1 MPKLRGREVSREVV
15 VVVVVVVVIV
25 HFGDKCVT
33 MGETLRIEECAR
45 VCDELQRRLLKT
57 MKRRSMC
64 MKRRSMY

>member
-1 MPKLRGREVSREVV
+1 MPKLRGREVSREVVAAV

-45 VCDELQRRLLKT
+45 VCDKLQRRLLKT
-57 MKRRSMC
+57 MKRRSM
-64 MKRRSMY
+64 Y